1 MCTTPHSPFRPSNM
15 NAAPHQKSVQHSFW
29 WTMFLLFHFLDN
41 TALFIK
47 LYSWY
52 NCKTCHLLR
61 LVFTFCLLSKV
72 IEGKLAHTFYCTKGI
87 IMNGKDY
94 HFKISCTIILD
105 LMISLHLS
113 IFGKT
118 ACQKIQYGGAKTRI
132 SQAWME
138 EVGYLIPSSCIDPFH
153 KWLPI

>member
-1 MCTTPHSPFRPSNM
+1 M
-15 NAAPHQKSVQHSFW
+15 SFAE
-29 WTMFLLFHFLDN
+29 TGFY
-41 TALFIK
+41 I
-47 LYSWY
+47 
-52 NCKTCHLLR
+52 
-61 LVFTFCLLSKV
+61 VPSKV
-72 IEGKLAHTFYCTKGI
+72 IEGKFANTFYWTKGI
-87 IMNGKDY
+87 TINGKDY

-138 EVGYLIPSSCIDPFH
+138 EVGCLIPSSCMAANLKFFVCI
-153 KWLPI
+153 